1 MGEMAQAD
9 KQCHGSL
16 SVSPGCDVLADKFQE
31 AFLLLFL
38 SLKLNFSLFR
48 VM

>member
-31 AFLLLFL
+31 AFFVVVFEFEI
-38 SLKLNFSLFR
+38 KL
-48 VM
+48 